1 MSQDKNG
8 STAYNES
15 ITFELTGKLAIDR
28 LRNAIHTVIHRHDA
42 LRTSI
47 AADGFAQ
54 IVRPVLDVEIPLLD
68 YSSEDAPDEA
78 LNQWLLA
85 ESQQPFD
92 LYQGP
97 LIRTTIVKLSP
108 ERYAFN
114 ICIHHLVSDGWS
126 LVVILEEISKIYSG
140 CLDIPP
146 IQQFTDYLQW
156 YNQDTQSD
164 IFKKSE
170 LFWSENLRAVSP
182 LRLPL
187 DYSAPKQRTYNGAR
201 ISIQIPSDLTFALK
215 QRSMAWNAT
224 LFHTLLGAYAYQMT
238 QFCQQNTITIGISV
252 SGRPTHL
259 AEHLVGYCSH
269 FIPIYLKTDENLTW
283 NKQVERTKAA
293 ISKAFKHQNVP
304 LARILGQFPQ
314 EQQQNL
320 MQVTFNLDI
329 PMNLDLVDLQTQII
343 PQPVTSARY
352 AMGLNVIPEL
362 DRLHFDLD
370 YNTDCF
376 KTETMQEFLMNLIEL
391 LRVC

>member
-1 MSQDKNG
+1 MRG
-8 STAYNES
+8 R
-15 ITFELTGKLAIDR
+15 LAIDR
-28 LRNAIHTVIHRHDA
+28 LRNALQTVIHRHDA

-47 AADGFAQ
+47 GSDGFHQ
-54 IVRPVLDVEIPLLD
+54 IVTPVLDIEIPLLD

-78 LNQWLLA
+78 LNKWLLA

-92 LYQGP
+92 LYQEP
-97 LIRTTIVKLSP
+97 LVRATIVKLSP

-126 LVVILEEISKIYSG
+126 LVAILEEISKIYSG

-164 IFKKSE
+164 TFKTSE
-170 LFWSENLRAVSP
+170 LFWSEHLRTVSP

-187 DYSAPKQRTYNGAR
+187 DYSEPKQRTYQGSR
-201 ISIQIPSDLTFALK
+201 ISIQIPSDLTLALK

-224 LFHTLLGAYAYQMT
+224 LFHTLLGAYAHQMT
-238 QFCQQNTITIGISV
+238 QFCQQNTIMIGISV

-269 FIPIYLKTDENLTW
+269 FIPIYLKTDENSTW
-283 NKQVERTKAA
+283 NQQVQRTKAA
-293 ISKAFKHQNVP
+293 LSQAFKHQNVP
-304 LARILGQFPQ
+304 FARILGQLPQ
-314 EQQQNL
+314 EKQQNQI
-320 MQVTFNLDI
+320 QVTFNLDMTMAI
-329 PMNLDLVDLQTQII
+329 DLVDLQAQII

-362 DRLHFDLD
+362 DRLHFDFD
-370 YNTDCF
+370 YNTDYF
-376 KTETMQEFLMNLIEL
+376 KAETMQEFLVNLIEL
-391 LRVC
+391 LQGALTDSGLTDNHYI